1 MKYKHIREY
10 IQDSSL
16 DDTCGRIVIFENK
29 IIVSFINTSDHNS
42 LLQSFASQYKIR
54 KSIVKN
60 NAVRLYF
67 KYEEDDIIISG
78 IRKIDDDLLEKD
90 FENYLRLIK
99 KKI

>member
-10 IQDSSL
+10 IQDDSL
-16 DDTCGRIVIFENK
+16 DDSCGRIVIFENK
-29 IIVSFINTSDHNS
+29 IVVSLIKTSDDNS
-42 LLQSFASQYKIR
+42 LLQSLASQYKIR

-60 NAVRLYF
+60 NAVKLYF
-67 KYEEDDIIISG
+67 KYDGDDIIISG

-90 FENYLRLIK
+90 LEKYLRLIK